1 MTATGGHEG
10 IYAYSDNITIGDEA
24 KVTATGGEGYAD
36 ICTYK
41 EFINNS
47 KEPLTAFVISVSES
61 QEVYS
66 ATAYGKCD
74 TNNYDDDISKLE
86 VKEDTELTVDRCTHI
101 EIANAENLTV
111 DGKIINNGTIV
122 IPAEDCTKLTGKL
135 TNNNMLTIIAD
146 DSVDAAEMIQGMGM
160 EDGDGIIRV
169 SNSDGSVSSMYT
181 NDGTQLKTQE
191 AIVIKDIADATDN
204 TPTGE
209 YFDENGK
216 GYSWNAATK
225 VLILKNIVPNKVEI
239 TSVNDVTI
247 QIVGTAY
254 VVEEFKFFGGE
265 TFQNKTVTITEER
278 VKARYIKSENINVV
292 IATQKANIEII
303 QNIFSLESG
312 NFHDTQD
319 SKLIF
324 RNTRANLNS
333 VVWID
338 RVPGQE
344 KKSNTYGV
352 ALENSNVTV
361 ERSGESSMLFAGRIT
376 MDDSSVLT
384 LKNTPIVN
392 YGAYPDGLD
401 GLADFLPK
409 DGGYTIGQD
418 PDAGEYSI
426 SNTILDANGKIVDTI
441 VLKKERGHSL
451 SGGGGG

>member
-10 IYAYSDNITIGDEA
+10 IYAYSDNITIGDKA

-61 QEVYS
+61 PEVYS

-86 VKEDTELTVDRCTHI
+86 VKENTELTVDRCTHI

-225 VLILKNIVPNKVEI
+225 VLISKNIVPNKVEI

-265 TFQNKTVTITEER
+265 TFQNKTVTITGER

-303 QNIFSLESG
+303 QNVFSLESG

-344 KKSNTYGV
+344 KKSNAYGV

-441 VLKKERGHSL
+441 VLKKERGHSS

>member
-61 QEVYS
+61 PEVYS

-74 TNNYDDDISKLE
+74 TNNYYDDISKLE

-135 TNNNMLTIIAD
+135 TNNNMITIIAD

-209 YFDENGK
+209 
-216 GYSWNAATK
+216 
-225 VLILKNIVPNKVEI
+225 
-239 TSVNDVTI
+239 
-247 QIVGTAY
+247 
-254 VVEEFKFFGGE
+254 
-265 TFQNKTVTITEER
+265 R

-303 QNIFSLESG
+303 QNVFSLESG

-441 VLKKERGHSL
+441 VLKKERSHSS